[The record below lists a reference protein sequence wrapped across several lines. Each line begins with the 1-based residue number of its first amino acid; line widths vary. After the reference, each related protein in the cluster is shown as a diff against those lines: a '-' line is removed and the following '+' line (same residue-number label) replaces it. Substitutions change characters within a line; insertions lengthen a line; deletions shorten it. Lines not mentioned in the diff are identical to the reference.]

1 MAKKAAQKKRA
12 RPTTPASR
20 SNVPNTGRKKARGTG
35 SPKGLRHFLLFVG
48 YAAFGALLLFE
59 PTMAA
64 LIVVG
69 LAPSLVAL
77 FFDHGAFRRPRLIT
91 LCCFNLAGFLPYFA
105 RLLSAHDRVGEF
117 FSMITDIYVWAVIY
131 GATAL
136 GAGLLWIGPF
146 LAAIVLQALNDERI
160 KEVEKRQLA
169 LVKEWGAEVKE
180 TGAG

>member
-1 MAKKAAQKKRA
+1 MAKTSARRGKVTGPGKSGAKAARPGRQKVA
-12 RPTTPASR
+12 RPGGSR
-20 SNVPNTGRKKARGTG
+20 
-35 SPKGLRHFLLFVG
+35 GLRHFLLFVG
-48 YAAFGALLLFE
+48 YATFGVLLLFE

-105 RLLSAHDRVGEF
+105 RLLSAHDQVGEF

-136 GAGLLWIGPF
+136 GAGLLWVGPF

-169 LVKEWGAEVKE
+169 LVKEWGAEVKGP
-180 TGAG
+180 GAA

>member
-1 MAKKAAQKKRA
+1 MVKKAAKKKGT
-12 RPTTPASR
+12 RPAAPASGG
-20 SNVPNTGRKKARGTG
+20 NAAQMGRKMARKTG
-35 SPKGLRHFLLFVG
+35 NSKGLRHFLLFVG

-91 LCCFNLAGFLPYFA
+91 LCCFNLAGFFPYFA
-105 RLLSAHDRVGEF
+105 QLLNAHDRVGEF

>member
-1 MAKKAAQKKRA
+1 MAKKAAKKQAGRSSPSTA
-12 RPTTPASR
+12 AVPA
-20 SNVPNTGRKKARGTG
+20 TGRGGKKAARAGNAR
-35 SPKGLRHFLLFVG
+35 GLRHLLLFAG

-131 GATAL
+131 GTTAL

-169 LVKEWGAEVKE
+169 LVKEWGPEVKE
-180 TGAG
+180 AGPG

>member
-1 MAKKAAQKKRA
+1 MAKKAAKTSGA
-12 RPTTPASR
+12 RPTVAISGGKAA
-20 SNVPNTGRKKARGTG
+20 NAGRRKTRKAGN
-35 SPKGLRHFLLFVG
+35 SKGLRHFLLFVG
-48 YAAFGALLLFE
+48 YASFGALLLFE

-105 RLLSAHDRVGEF
+105 RLLNAHDRVGEF

-169 LVKEWGAEVKE
+169 LVKEWGAEVKGS
-180 TGAG
+180 GAG